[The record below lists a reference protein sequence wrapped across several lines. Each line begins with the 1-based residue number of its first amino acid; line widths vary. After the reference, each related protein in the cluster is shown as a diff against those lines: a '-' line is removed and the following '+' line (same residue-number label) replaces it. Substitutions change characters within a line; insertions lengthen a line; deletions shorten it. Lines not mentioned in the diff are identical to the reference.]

1 MGGTI
6 RRVEK
11 ESKETGDLYVAWVLN
26 PDPSKTY
33 SDFRYVNDVCGKLL
47 DFFEEK
53 YPGDLENYLENS
65 PEGVDLADFVIQE
78 FERE

>member
-1 MGGTI
+1 M
-6 RRVEK
+6 
-11 ESKETGDLYVAWVLN
+11 AWVLN
-26 PDPSKTY
+26 PDPTKNY

-47 DFFEEK
+47 EYLNELI
-53 YPGDLENYLENS
+53 PGDLNNYLDNA